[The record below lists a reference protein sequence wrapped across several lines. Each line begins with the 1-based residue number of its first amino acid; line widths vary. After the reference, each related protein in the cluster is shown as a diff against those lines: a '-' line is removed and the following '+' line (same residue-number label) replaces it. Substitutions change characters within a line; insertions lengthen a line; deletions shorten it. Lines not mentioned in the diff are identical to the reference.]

1 MPSAAMRMKKRQL
14 FESLPPVNPGTI
26 SSAIQSALEAG
37 LPKLVVLDDDPTGTQ
52 TVCGIPVLTEWT
64 VARLEKE
71 FANESPCFYVLTN
84 TRSLAGEEA
93 ATLNREI
100 ARRLKEAAGGRAFQV
115 VSRSDSTL
123 RGHFPQET
131 DVLCEELGPFDG
143 VLLIPYFEAG
153 GRYTVDDVHYV
164 AEGDALTPAS
174 ETPFARDASFGYRSS
189 NLRRWVEEKSK
200 GRIPA
205 GSVASLGIDTIRSGD
220 IGVIR
225 KRLENLNNGQM
236 CVVNAAAPS
245 DLERVVAAI
254 LQAEREGKRFLF
266 RTGAQFVSTRIGL
279 TEVPTWTP
287 PPEQKSGGLVIVG
300 SHVPKSTAQLECLL
314 RAGRLPAFEL
324 DVPRFLRGQ
333 SNGVGPL
340 IDSVGECLRAGKS
353 TVVYTSRTLV
363 LGESE
368 SSNLAVSRQVSAALV
383 ELLRGMEVAPAYVIA
398 KGGITASDLAT
409 HGLGVRRAMV
419 KGALL
424 PGVPVWETGVET
436 RFPGLPYVVFPG
448 NVGSDEAL
456 LQAVEQ
462 FEGPA
467 ECCF

>member
-1 MPSAAMRMKKRQL
+1 M
-14 FESLPPVNPGTI
+14 
-26 SSAIQSALEAG
+26 
-37 LPKLVVLDDDPTGTQ
+37 
-52 TVCGIPVLTEWT
+52 
-64 VARLEKE
+64 
-71 FANESPCFYVLTN
+71 
-84 TRSLAGEEA
+84 
-93 ATLNREI
+93 
-100 ARRLKEAAGGRAFQV
+100 
-115 VSRSDSTL
+115 
-123 RGHFPQET
+123 
-131 DVLCEELGPFDG
+131 
-143 VLLIPYFEAG
+143 LLIPYFEAG

-368 SSNLAVSRQVSAALV
+368 SSNLAVSR
-383 ELLRGMEVAPAYVIA
+383 
-398 KGGITASDLAT
+398 
-409 HGLGVRRAMV
+409 
-419 KGALL
+419 
-424 PGVPVWETGVET
+424 
-436 RFPGLPYVVFPG
+436 
-448 NVGSDEAL
+448 
-456 LQAVEQ
+456 
-462 FEGPA
+462 
-467 ECCF
+467 